1 MKVLFM
7 IRSNVIAYHQK
18 EDDQKNALEGLDLW
32 MTKHLLT
39 YITLILL
46 QYKFPRIFSYC
57 SLRIILKILGHASYF
72 TTIKYICKYSMFLS
86 FFYCKTYRGTLNTE
100 EIGCKSCVRH
110 KPPVKLKTWEDQID
124 LLGPHQDL
132 YPQRDMSLPE
142 SIELH
147 IHYLL
152 DLSRTT

>member
-1 MKVLFM
+1 MWRHNYKIIVDFYWNLAQFFTIQTQLRYASSTWLMKVLFM

-18 EDDQKNALEGLDLW
+18 EDDQQNALEGLDLW
-32 MTKHLLT
+32 ITKHLLT

-57 SLRIILKILGHASYF
+57 SLWIILKILGHASYF

-100 EIGCKSCVRH
+100 EIGCKSCVWH
-110 KPPVKLKTWEDQID
+110 KPPVKLKTWED
-124 LLGPHQDL
+124 
-132 YPQRDMSLPE
+132 
-142 SIELH
+142 
-147 IHYLL
+147 
-152 DLSRTT
+152 